1 MNVARNAHSSLRPL
15 PSTVHSQIG
24 TDTISYLAFPP
35 PLQTPGSIPPMSP
48 PLALLHP
55 RKTLF
60 TTREILIANPRLES
74 GLSCNDSSRLQ
85 ISNRERI
92 AIFPAPCRM
101 AIAISS
107 PASSGSLLV
116 PVFTRH
122 VPQSC
127 ASLFSSFQSLAS
139 SLQNPCPPCGGWRL
153 IVTPRLESRLTL
165 IAAIPTQF
173 LIVTNRAFCT
183 AGRNYI
189 LRRFERSKSEHRKT
203 KSPKAQRQRMP
214 LLQNSRFG
222 GVCSAPTRPATIS
235 ALK

>member
-1 MNVARNAHSSLRPL
+1 MKVASNARSSLHAL
-15 PSTVHSQIG
+15 PSTDHSQIG

-48 PLALLHP
+48 PLALFHP

-74 GLSCNDSSRLQ
+74 GLSCNDSSGLQ
-85 ISNRERI
+85 FSNRERI

-107 PASSGSLLV
+107 PAASGSLLV
-116 PVFTRH
+116 PLVTRH
-122 VPQSC
+122 VSRSY
-127 ASLFSSFQSLAS
+127 ASLFSSFPSQAS
-139 SLQNPCPPCGGWRL
+139 SFQNPWSPCGWRL

-173 LIVTNRAFCT
+173 LIVTNCAFCT

-189 LRRFERSKSEHRKT
+189 LRRFERKQVGAQKT
-203 KSPKAQRQRMP
+203 QKPKKPQAET
-214 LLQNSRFG
+214 
-222 GVCSAPTRPATIS
+222 A
-235 ALK
+235 